1 MRRLAFVFLATLIV
15 GLSSAGPAQGYWAL
29 FHRPH
34 HLPHPQ
40 GHFFHH
46 KATPGAVAPAATP
59 GQIIGAIHLG
69 REILGILFP
78 NPNQGG
84 NNGGGNNTTPA
95 PEPTVGADVT
105 AKITANEAAI
115 NGVVDKTN
123 ALLAKVRANDDTRFN
138 TTNLPDVSKVGGGGG
153 DAGGGTPPFGIG
165 PAGTPAGTPKPKAG
179 FATPPVAPAAPP
191 IPPAAKTTTTTTI
204 TTTTTTSK

>member
-1 MRRLAFVFLATLIV
+1 MRRLAFVLLTTLIV
-15 GLSSAGPAQGYWAL
+15 GLSSAGPAQGYWAM

-40 GHFFHH
+40 GHFFHY
-46 KATPGAVAPAATP
+46 KGAVGPVQPAATP

-69 REILGILFP
+69 QQILGILFP
-78 NPNQGG
+78 NPGG
-84 NNGGGNNTTPA
+84 NNGGGNNTPA

-115 NGVVDKTN
+115 NGVVKKTN
-123 ALLAKVRANDDTRFN
+123 DLLAKVRAADSDRFN
-138 TTNLPDVSKVGGGGG
+138 TNNLPDVPNVG
-153 DAGGGTPPFGIG
+153 AGNLGAPNANEFGA
-165 PAGTPAGTPKPKAG
+165 PANTPAGGPKVNRG
-179 FATPPVAPAAPP
+179 FATPPIAPVVP

-204 TTTTTTSK
+204 TTTTTSSK